1 MEKKVVVKIKK
12 ASFYKAFGKS
22 LNLMRP
28 VGEFTEEEVGKLS
41 DDIKRGLIEI
51 IGEEPVKVDVSKET
65 EKELAKEQAEI
76 TEDKKEEETVEKDQP
91 VEEIKTEESVEKETK
106 TRGRKAI

>member
-1 MEKKVVVKIKK
+1 MGKKFVIKIKK

-51 IGEEPVKVDVSKET
+51 IGEEQAQVDISKES
-65 EKELAKEQAEI
+65 EKESAKEQAEI
-76 TEDKKEEETVEKDQP
+76 TEDKKEEETKT
-91 VEEIKTEESVEKETK
+91 EEIKEETVEKEVK
-106 TRGRKAI
+106 TRGRKAN

>member
-1 MEKKVVVKIKK
+1 MEKKIVIKIKK

-28 VGEFTEEEVGKLS
+28 VGEFTEEEVAKLS

-51 IGEEPVKVDVSKET
+51 IGEEPVQCNISKET
-65 EKELAKEQAEI
+65 EKELAKEQEKI
-76 TEDKKEEETVEKDQP
+76 TEDKKEEEL
-91 VEEIKTEESVEKETK
+91 KTEEVKEETVEKETK
-106 TRGRKAI
+106 TRGRKAN

>member
-1 MEKKVVVKIKK
+1 MGKKFVVKIKQ

-41 DDIKRGLIEI
+41 DDIKKGLIEI
-51 IGEEPVKVDVSKET
+51 VGEEPVQSYLSKES
-65 EKELAKEQAEI
+65 EKELVKEHKEI
-76 TEDKKEEETVEKDQP
+76 TEDKKEQP
-91 VEEIKTEESVEKETK
+91 VEEIKTEEVKEETVKKEEK
-106 TRGRKAI
+106 TRGRKAN

>member
-1 MEKKVVVKIKK
+1 MGKKFVIKIKK

-51 IGEEPVKVDVSKET
+51 IGEEPAQVDISKES
-65 EKELAKEQAEI
+65 EKGLAKEQAEI
-76 TEDKKEEETVEKDQP
+76 TEVKKEEET
-91 VEEIKTEESVEKETK
+91 KTEEVKEETVEKEVK
-106 TRGRKAI
+106 TRGRKAN

>member
-1 MEKKVVVKIKK
+1 MGKKFVIKIKK

-51 IGEEPVKVDVSKET
+51 IGEEPAQVDISKES
-65 EKELAKEQAEI
+65 EKELVKEHEEI
-76 TEDKKEEETVEKDQP
+76 TEDKKEQP
-91 VEEIKTEESVEKETK
+91 VEEIKTEILQEIDK
-106 TRGRKAI
+106 RL

>member
-1 MEKKVVVKIKK
+1 MGKKIVIKINK

-51 IGEEPVKVDVSKET
+51 IGEEPVKVDISKET
-65 EKELAKEQAEI
+65 EKDVVKEQEKI
-76 TEDKKEEETVEKDQP
+76 TEDKKEEET
-91 VEEIKTEESVEKETK
+91 KTEEVKEQSFEKEAK
-106 TRGRKAI
+106 ARGRKGN

>member
-1 MEKKVVVKIKK
+1 MGKKFVVKIKQ

-41 DDIKRGLIEI
+41 DDIKKGLIEI
-51 IGEEPVKVDVSKET
+51 VGEEPVQSDLSKES
-65 EKELAKEQAEI
+65 EKELVKEHEEI
-76 TEDKKEEETVEKDQP
+76 TEEKKEQP
-91 VEEIKTEESVEKETK
+91 VEEIKTEEVKEETVEKEAK
-106 TRGRKAI
+106 TRGRKAN

>member
-1 MEKKVVVKIKK
+1 MEKKIVIKIKK

-28 VGEFTEEEVGKLS
+28 VGEFTEEEVAKLS

-51 IGEEPVKVDVSKET
+51 IGEEPVQVDISKES

-76 TEDKKEEETVEKDQP
+76 TEDKKEEET
-91 VEEIKTEESVEKETK
+91 KTEEVKEETVEKEVK
-106 TRGRKAI
+106 TRGRKAN

>member
-1 MEKKVVVKIKK
+1 MSKKFVVKIKQ

-41 DDIKRGLIEI
+41 DDIKKGLIEI
-51 IGEEPVKVDVSKET
+51 IDGEPVQYDSSKVS
-65 EKELAKEQAEI
+65 EKELVKEHKEI
-76 TEDKKEEETVEKDQP
+76 TEDKKEEESVEKDQS

-106 TRGRKAI
+106 TRGRKAN